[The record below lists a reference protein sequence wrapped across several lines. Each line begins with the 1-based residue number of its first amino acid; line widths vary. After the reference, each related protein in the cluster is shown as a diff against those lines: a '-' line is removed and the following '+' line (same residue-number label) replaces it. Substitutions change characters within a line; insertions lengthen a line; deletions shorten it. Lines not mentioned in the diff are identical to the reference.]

1 MGGFIQWA
9 AHYSLY
15 TSFPPGHDDVES
27 TLLMVIMMMMMMMMM
42 TMAFRQIPTMT
53 KSHHGGNM
61 SLIGCIPATVH
72 CLRGRKDLKI
82 LHGGFEF

>member
-27 TLLMVIMMMMMMMMM
+27 TLLMVIMMMMMMMM

-61 SLIGCIPATVH
+61 SLIGCIVATVH
-72 CLRGRKDLKI
+72 CLRGRTDLK
-82 LHGGFEF
+82 LSDGGFEF